1 MLVDDIAKAIR
12 ESNAVKIYICNVM
25 TQPGETDDYTA
36 SMHVKA
42 LIEHGGNGIVDYVL
56 VNNKPISQEMQEHYA
71 QEGQYPVLVDENA
84 IESLGVKCFKADII
98 DDSQMIH
105 HDSQKLAHQV
115 MEIYHTLQQD
125 N

>member
-1 MLVDDIAKAIR
+1 M
-12 ESNAVKIYICNVM
+12 
-25 TQPGETDDYTA
+25 
-36 SMHVKA
+36 
-42 LIEHGGNGIVDYVL
+42 
-56 VNNKPISQEMQEHYA
+56 
-71 QEGQYPVLVDENA
+71 
-84 IESLGVKCFKADII
+84 FKADII